1 MRVATG
7 KVMGGKIVLEGE
19 PWEEGTMVTVLATD
33 DEATVELSP
42 EEEEELLKAIAE
54 ADAGDFISGEQ
65 VLRELRGRR

>member
-19 PWEEGTMVTVLATD
+19 PWEEGTMVTVLAPD
-33 DEATVELSP
+33 DEETVELSP
-42 EEEEELLKAIAE
+42 EEEEELLEAIAE

>member
-19 PWEEGTMVTVLATD
+19 PWEEGTMVTVLGSD
-33 DEATVELSP
+33 DEEAVELSP
-42 EEEEELLKAIAE
+42 EEEKELLEAIAE

-65 VLRELRGRR
+65 VLRELRVRS